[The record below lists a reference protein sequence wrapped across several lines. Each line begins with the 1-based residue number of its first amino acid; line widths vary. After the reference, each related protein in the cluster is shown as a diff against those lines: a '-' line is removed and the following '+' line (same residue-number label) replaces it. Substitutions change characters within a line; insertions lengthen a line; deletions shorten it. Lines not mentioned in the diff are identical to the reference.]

1 MEKYSV
7 KAHQIISE
15 FGLEVLYG
23 PEGYLEK
30 DISSTEVNRPALPL
44 AGFYECFDSDVIR
57 CWATSNTHT
66 WAGFRPSGGRKALS
80 GF

>member
-23 PEGYLEK
+23 AEGYLEK

-44 AGFYECFDSDVIR
+44 AGFYECFDNDVIQVLGNVEILI
-57 CWATSNTHT
+57 WAV
-66 WAGFRPSGGRKALS
+66 FRLSRERRALS
-80 GF
+80 GC